1 LFWEIP
7 FVINWELKSRNEHIY
22 FEAHLSSAQEKIVMH
37 KEAHKIPV
45 KDFDFA
51 ESMSVDELVK
61 QMDNAWGFTAG
72 KLATGVSITESMINS
87 KGCVKFLSFTADLVA
102 TGTRGVIKEL
112 VKRKL
117 IDVIITTCG
126 TLDHDVARCW
136 KDYYKGSFIMNDSK
150 LHQEGVN
157 RLGNVLVPNDSY
169 GIIIEQKIQ
178 ELLQDLY
185 KEGKKELS
193 TSELAREIG
202 LRSCNETSILHWAA
216 KNNIPVFLPGITDGA
231 VGYQLWF
238 FSQDHRDFRINVLK
252 DEGELN
258 NIIFGAKK
266 SGALI
271 VGGGISKHHTIWWN
285 QFKDGL
291 DYVVYISTADEWD
304 GSLSGARPREAVS
317 WGKISEK
324 ARRVMIEGDASMIL
338 PVMAASLF
346 ERLSKKIDD

>member
-1 LFWEIP
+1 MP
-7 FVINWELKSRNEHIY
+7 KVP
-22 FEAHLSSAQEKIVMH
+22 
-37 KEAHKIPV
+37 HKIPV
-45 KDFDFA
+45 KDYEFT
-51 ESMSVDELVK
+51 SQMSVDELVR
-61 QMDNAWGFTAG
+61 QMELSWGFTAG
-72 KLATGVSITESMINS
+72 KLAVGVSIIEDMVNA
-87 KGCVKFLSFTADLVA
+87 KGCVKFLSFPADIVA

-117 IDVIITTCG
+117 VDVVITTCG

-136 KDYYKGSFIMNDSK
+136 KDYYKGSFVMNDSR
-150 LHQEGVN
+150 LHREGVN

-169 GIIIEQKIQ
+169 GMIIEKKILG
-178 ELLQDLY
+178 LLEDLY
-185 KEGKKELS
+185 KEGKRELS
-193 TSELAREIG
+193 TSELCREIG
-202 LRSCNETSILHWAA
+202 MRCCNESSILYWAA
-216 KNNIPVFLPGITDGA
+216 KNNIPVFVPGITDGS

-238 FSQDHRDFRINVLK
+238 FSQDHKDFRINILK
-252 DEGELN
+252 DEGDLN
-258 NIIFGAKK
+258 NIVFDTKK

-324 ARRVMIEGDASMIL
+324 APRIMIEGDATTIMPI
-338 PVMAASLF
+338 MTAALID
-346 ERLSKKIDD
+346 RLNKKKTA